1 MKMPMLKLSC
11 LAAAVLVS
19 VSAGAQTINLNQAI
33 EMSLTAD
40 PRIKEQEQVVE
51 QARALLEEARANNGL
66 RLELNTF
73 IGLAPAVKGGFFENG
88 ATSGTRLRSD
98 GPFPGGVSDWTFL
111 QFNLVK
117 PLYSFGKI
125 ERYSEAAQGN
135 IDVKRTD
142 VRVARATTIMDV
154 KRAYFGYLAARD
166 TRRLLEDL
174 QGKVSEA
181 LKLTE
186 KRLSEESGE
195 VKKSDVYALQAGKG
209 VINKYHAQALAL
221 ERVSLN
227 GLKVLTGVGLD
238 GKLEIAE
245 DSISALP
252 KPSLS
257 LAEYQSK
264 AMAERPEFSQ
274 LDAGLRARRALV
286 AAKKAE
292 MYPNIYAGLVGS
304 FAYASRRERLDNPY
318 LYDPFNHAGV
328 TPVVGLKWDV
338 AFDVVPARV
347 AHAQAELDALL
358 YKNQYALAGI
368 PFEVAESY
376 AQVEAHYLAVQE
388 MAEAAQAARRW
399 MVATYADFNAG
410 LERADK
416 LAEAFRS
423 YALTQAEYLR
433 TVNDYNMHVAQL
445 TKVTGD
451 YK

>member
-1 MKMPMLKLSC
+1 MRKRIVGC
-11 LAAAVLVS
+11 LAATVWI
-19 VSAGAQTINLNQAI
+19 SAGALAQTINLNQAI

-51 QARALLEEARANNGL
+51 QARALLEEAQGNSGL

-73 IGLAPAVKGGFFENG
+73 VGLAPAVKGGFFENG
-88 ATSGTRLRSD
+88 AFTGTRLRDD
-98 GPFPGGVSDWTFL
+98 GPFPGGLSDWTFL
-111 QFNLVK
+111 QFSLVK
-117 PLYSFGKI
+117 PLYTFGKI

-142 VRVARATTIMDV
+142 VRVARANTIVDV
-154 KRAYFGYLAARD
+154 KRAYFGFLAARD

-174 QGKVSEA
+174 QSKVTDA
-181 LKLTE
+181 LASTE
-186 KRLSEESGE
+186 KKLAQESGD
-195 VKKSDVYALQAGKG
+195 VKKSDVYSLQAGRG
-209 VINKYHAQALAL
+209 VINKYLAQASAL
-221 ERVSLN
+221 EKVSLN
-227 GLKVLTGVGLD
+227 GLKVLTGVGLN
-238 GKLEIAE
+238 GKLELADENIT
-245 DSISALP
+245 ALP
-252 KPSLS
+252 KPTLS
-257 LAEYQSK
+257 LAEYQTK
-264 AMAERPEFSQ
+264 AIAERPEMSQ

-318 LYDPFNHAGV
+318 LYDPFNHAGI

-338 AFDVVPARV
+338 TFDVVSARV

-358 YKNQYALAGI
+358 HKNQYALAGI

-376 AQVEAHYLAVQE
+376 AQVEAHYQAVQE
-388 MAEAAQAARRW
+388 MNEAAQAARRW

-445 TKVTGD
+445 TKVSGD

>member
-1 MKMPMLKLSC
+1 MRKSIVGC
-11 LAAAVLVS
+11 LAAITWAS
-19 VSAGAQTINLNQAI
+19 TGAFAQTVNLHQAI
-33 EMSLTAD
+33 EMALTAD
-40 PRIKEQEQVVE
+40 PRVKEQEQVVE
-51 QARALLEEARANNGL
+51 QARALLEEAQGNNGL

-88 ATSGTRLRSD
+88 AFSGTRLRDD
-98 GPFPGGVSDWTFL
+98 GPFPGGLSDWTFL
-111 QFNLVK
+111 QFSLVK
-117 PLYSFGKI
+117 PLYTFGKI

-142 VRVARATTIMDV
+142 VRVARANTIVDV

-174 QGKVSEA
+174 QSKVTDA
-181 LKLTE
+181 LASTE
-186 KRLSEESGE
+186 KKLAQESGD
-195 VKKSDVYALQAGKG
+195 VKKSDVYSLQAGKG
-209 VINKYHAQALAL
+209 VINKYLAQAAAL
-221 ERVSLN
+221 EKVSLN
-227 GLKVLTGVGLD
+227 GLKVLTGVGLN
-238 GKLEIAE
+238 GKLELADENIT
-245 DSISALP
+245 ALP
-252 KPSLS
+252 KPTLT
-257 LAEYQSK
+257 LAEYQTK
-264 AMAERPEFSQ
+264 AIAERPEMSQ

-338 AFDVVPARV
+338 TFDVVSARI

-376 AQVEAHYLAVQE
+376 AQVEAHYQAVQE
-388 MAEAAQAARRW
+388 MSEAAQAARRW

-445 TKVTGD
+445 TKVSGD

>member
-1 MKMPMLKLSC
+1 MRKLIFGC
-11 LAAAVLVS
+11 LAATTWI
-19 VSAGAQTINLNQAI
+19 SAGALAQTINLNQAI

-51 QARALLEEARANNGL
+51 QARALLEEAQGNNGL

-88 ATSGTRLRSD
+88 ATSGTRLRDD
-98 GPFPGGVSDWTFL
+98 GPFPGGLSDWTFL
-111 QFNLVK
+111 QFSLVK
-117 PLYSFGKI
+117 PLYTFGKI

-142 VRVARATTIMDV
+142 VRVARANTIVDV

-174 QGKVSEA
+174 QSKVTDA
-181 LKLTE
+181 LATTE
-186 KRLSEESGE
+186 KKLAQESGD
-195 VKKSDVYALQAGKG
+195 VKKSDVYSLQAGKG
-209 VINKYHAQALAL
+209 VINKYLAQASAL
-221 ERVSLN
+221 EKVSLN
-227 GLKVLTGVGLD
+227 GLKVLTGVGLN
-238 GKLEIAE
+238 GKLELADENIT
-245 DSISALP
+245 ALP
-252 KPSLS
+252 KPTLT
-257 LAEYQSK
+257 LAEYQTK
-264 AMAERPEFSQ
+264 AIAERPEMSQ

-318 LYDPFNHAGV
+318 LYDPFNHAGI

-338 AFDVVPARV
+338 TFDVVSARV

-376 AQVEAHYLAVQE
+376 AQVEAHYQAVQE
-388 MAEAAQAARRW
+388 MNEAAQAARRW

-445 TKVTGD
+445 TKVSGD

>member
-1 MKMPMLKLSC
+1 MRKLFFGC
-11 LAAAVLVS
+11 FAATAFICAQAS
-19 VSAGAQTINLNQAI
+19 AQTINLNQAI

-51 QARALLEEARANNGL
+51 QARALLEEAQGSNGL

-88 ATSGTRLRSD
+88 ATSGTRLRDD
-98 GPFPGGVSDWTFL
+98 GPFPGGLSDWTFL
-111 QFNLVK
+111 QFSLVK
-117 PLYSFGKI
+117 PLYTFGKI
-125 ERYSEAAQGN
+125 ERYSEAAQAN

-142 VRVARATTIMDV
+142 VRLARANTVVDV

-174 QGKVSEA
+174 QGKVRDA
-181 LKLTE
+181 LAATE
-186 KRLSEESGE
+186 KRLAQESGD

-209 VINKYHAQALAL
+209 VINKYLAQAAAL
-221 ERVSLN
+221 EKVSLN
-227 GLKVLTGVGLD
+227 GLKVLTGVGLN
-238 GKLEIAE
+238 GKLELADENIT
-245 DSISALP
+245 ALP
-252 KPSLS
+252 KPTLT
-257 LAEYQSK
+257 LVDYQTK
-264 AMAERPEFSQ
+264 AIAERPEMSQ
-274 LDAGLRARRALV
+274 LEAGLRARRALV

-304 FAYASRRERLDNPY
+304 FAYASRRERIDNPY
-318 LYDPFNHAGV
+318 LYDPFNHAGI
-328 TPVVGLKWDV
+328 TPVIGLKWDIT
-338 AFDVVPARV
+338 FDTVSARV

-358 YKNQYALAGI
+358 YKNQYAMAGI

-388 MAEAAQAARRW
+388 MNEAAQAARRW

-410 LERADK
+410 LERPDK

-445 TKVTGD
+445 TKVSGD

>member
-1 MKMPMLKLSC
+1 MRKLIFSC
-11 LAAAVLVS
+11 FALTAWI
-19 VSAGAQTINLNQAI
+19 SAGALAQTINLNQAI

-51 QARALLEEARANNGL
+51 QARALLEEAQGNNGL

-88 ATSGTRLRSD
+88 ATSGTRLRDD
-98 GPFPGGVSDWTFL
+98 GPFPGGLSDWTFL
-111 QFNLVK
+111 QFSLVK
-117 PLYSFGKI
+117 PVYTFGKI

-142 VRVARATTIMDV
+142 VRVARANTIVDV
-154 KRAYFGYLAARD
+154 KRAYFGHLAARD

-174 QGKVSEA
+174 QGKVTEA
-181 LKLTE
+181 LASTE
-186 KRLSEESGE
+186 KRLAQESGD
-195 VKKSDVYALQAGKG
+195 VKKSDVYSLQAGKG
-209 VINKYHAQALAL
+209 VINRYLAQASAL
-221 ERVSLN
+221 EKISLN
-227 GLKVLTGVGLD
+227 GLKVLTGAGLSS
-238 GKLEIAE
+238 KLELADENIT
-245 DSISALP
+245 ALP
-252 KPSLS
+252 KPTLT
-257 LAEYQSK
+257 LAEYQTK
-264 AMAERPEFSQ
+264 AITERPEISQ

-292 MYPNIYAGLVGS
+292 MYPNVYAGLVGS

-338 AFDVVPARV
+338 TFDVVSARV

-376 AQVEAHYLAVQE
+376 AQVEAHYQAVQE
-388 MAEAAQAARRW
+388 MSEAAQAARRG

-423 YALTQAEYLR
+423 YALTQSEYLR

-445 TKVTGD
+445 IKVSGD

>member
-1 MKMPMLKLSC
+1 MRKRIVGC
-11 LAAAVLVS
+11 LAVTAWI
-19 VSAGAQTINLNQAI
+19 SAGALAQTINLNQAI

-51 QARALLEEARANNGL
+51 QARALLEEAQGNNGL

-73 IGLAPAVKGGFFENG
+73 VGLAPAVKGGFFENG
-88 ATSGTRLRSD
+88 AFTGTRLRDD
-98 GPFPGGVSDWTFL
+98 GPFPGGLSDWTFL
-111 QFNLVK
+111 QFSLVK
-117 PLYSFGKI
+117 PLYTFGKI

-142 VRVARATTIMDV
+142 VRVARANTIVDV

-174 QGKVSEA
+174 QSKVTDA
-181 LKLTE
+181 LASTE
-186 KRLSEESGE
+186 KKLAQESGD
-195 VKKSDVYALQAGKG
+195 VKKSDVYSLQAGKG
-209 VINKYHAQALAL
+209 VINKYLAQASAL
-221 ERVSLN
+221 EKVSLN
-227 GLKVLTGVGLD
+227 GLKVLTGVGLN
-238 GKLEIAE
+238 GKLELADENIT
-245 DSISALP
+245 ALP
-252 KPSLS
+252 KPTLT
-257 LAEYQSK
+257 LAEYQTK
-264 AMAERPEFSQ
+264 AIAERPEMSQ

-318 LYDPFNHAGV
+318 LYDPFNHAGI

-338 AFDVVPARV
+338 TFDVVSARV

-358 YKNQYALAGI
+358 HKNQYALAGI

-376 AQVEAHYLAVQE
+376 AQVEAHFQAVQE
-388 MAEAAQAARRW
+388 MSEAAQAARRW

-445 TKVTGD
+445 TKVSGD